1 LRWHGRR
8 CYNASAVGLSLL
20 PRSGYRRARG
30 AAARRRSVTSMPAL
44 AADTIERVDGFWMA
58 DLGCPREWLRSPHPV
73 VLSHAD
79 DRYAGIFILLIGE
92 APVISLPHHLY
103 PVLHATA
110 EHWSA
115 ADVLDVTSLRT
126 RLGNRVD
133 RIIGPAFIGYADH
146 TTFRAVEPNV
156 ASLLDVR
163 DHQSIDTL
171 RTACDA
177 LEWEHGGSGLGPN
190 PAAGMYVGRELV
202 ALAGYQVWGGDL
214 AHIAIIT
221 HPQHRGHGYAGAA
234 VSKLTE
240 TVLARGLVPQ
250 YQTLDS
256 NRPSIQVAQRLGFV
270 RYGTSMAVRLPRRGP

>member
-1 LRWHGRR
+1 
-8 CYNASAVGLSLL
+8 
-20 PRSGYRRARG
+20 
-30 AAARRRSVTSMPAL
+30 
-44 AADTIERVDGFWMA
+44 MA

-92 APVISLPHHLY
+92 APIISLPHHLY
-103 PVLHATA
+103 PVLRATA

-115 ADVLDVTSLRT
+115 ADVLDVTVLRT
-126 RLGNRVD
+126 RLGDRVD
-133 RIIGPAFIGYADH
+133 QIIGPAFIGYADH

-156 ASLLDVR
+156 ACLLGAR
-163 DHQSIDTL
+163 DHQAVDTL

-177 LEWEHGGSGLGPN
+177 IEWEHGGSVLGQN
-190 PAAGMYVGRELV
+190 PAAGVYVGRELV

-221 HPQHRGHGYAGAA
+221 HPQHRGHGYGGAA
-234 VSKLTE
+234 VSKLTA
-240 TVLARGLVPQ
+240 VLLAHRLVPQ

-256 NRPSIQVAQRLGFV
+256 NQPSIQVAQKLGFV
-270 RYGTSMAVRLPRRGP
+270 RYGTSMAVRMHRRVP